1 MSREKPLD
9 FYQNAHV
16 ENVKPVTR
24 CRFAGIKRRF
34 YVCRMSQLHNKPAV
48 FLEFFLR
55 VTITRDVQEKNCSDP
70 CNYTITVI

>member
-24 CRFAGIKRRF
+24 CRFIGIKMRL
-34 YVCRMSQLHNKPAV
+34 YAQSMLYLHNNPTV
-48 FLEFFLR
+48 FLELFLHPWINPPR
-55 VTITRDVQEKNCSDP
+55 AEKFAQTLAIIN
-70 CNYTITVI
+70 IV

>member
-24 CRFAGIKRRF
+24 RRFIGIKTRL
-34 YVCRMSQLHNKPAV
+34 YAQRMLHLHNIPAS
-48 FLEFFLR
+48 FLELFLHLWINPR
-55 VTITRDVQEKNCSDP
+55 QVGA
-70 CNYTITVI
+70 